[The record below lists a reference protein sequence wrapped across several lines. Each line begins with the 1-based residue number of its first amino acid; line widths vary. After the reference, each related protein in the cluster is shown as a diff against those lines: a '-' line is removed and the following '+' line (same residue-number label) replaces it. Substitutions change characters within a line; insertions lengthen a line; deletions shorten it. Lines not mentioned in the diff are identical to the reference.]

1 MGIVAS
7 LDKVLFCNTTTK
19 YSVLRM
25 KTDDTSIPEDARS
38 PYRYHDHLI
47 RFTAV
52 GYEIPQTE
60 TVKLELIGEWKNGK
74 YGLQFQV
81 ERWHEVVPPTIAG
94 IRNYL
99 ASGLLKG
106 IGEKTADAIVC
117 RFGLESLNIL
127 ENQPKRLLEIRGI
140 TEERLIEIQDA
151 YTQTRRMR
159 DLLTLLAP
167 YNVTPTSARKIYEY
181 LGPTCADLVR
191 ESPYNLCHVPTFGF
205 KRVDAIVQKSGG
217 DLRDPKRVRGALFY
231 ALENARSK
239 GGHLYLEGNTLLKE
253 SSQLLN
259 ERVPLPQMR
268 VPRDQ
273 VEQELSAMI
282 VGDEVVSNQGNIYLP
297 RVFLQESETAQRIVD
312 LLLKKPEPISI
323 LLALED
329 VKAKLGIRL
338 SKKQLDGVEMAFH
351 HNLSIITGGP
361 GTGKTTVLKT
371 VIEVYRH
378 LYPGKK
384 LSLAAPTG
392 KASRRMAETTGVT
405 DAQTLHSLLGL
416 YGDDD
421 ERRARQQEPLDTD
434 FLIVDETS
442 MMDMWL
448 AHQLFK
454 RLRLGTKVLLVGDA
468 DQLESVG
475 AGDVFIQLIN
485 CGIVPVTVLD
495 EIFRQ
500 AKDSRIA
507 YNAKFIN
514 EEKTALYYGEDF
526 TFTKAE
532 SQEEAAE
539 WVRKLYREQTDL
551 SGIEQVE
558 ILCPFRTEGAVS
570 ALNLNETIR
579 EDINPPSEDAPE
591 IACGGKLFR
600 LHDRVMQT
608 KNNYHIKL
616 HDETGASVG
625 EGVFN
630 GDIGTVCSVQPDK
643 IEVNYDGRFAEYS
656 KEALDELELSYA
668 ITIHK
673 SMGSEY
679 DIVIIPLMAAHRIL
693 LSKNLI
699 YTAITRAKRRVL
711 LIGEKKA
718 LYMAIKKN
726 GKGKRN
732 TNLGQRIQLYHKAV
746 THRPVPGTMVADEKL
761 KNAS

>member
-1 MGIVAS
+1 MGIVAAF
-7 LDKVLFCNTTTK
+7 DKVLFSNSTTK
-19 YSVLRM
+19 YVVLRM
-25 KTDDTSIPEDARS
+25 KTADTSIPADAQS

-60 TVKLELIGEWKNGK
+60 TIKLELNGEWKKGK
-74 YGLQFQV
+74 YGLQLQV
-81 ERWHEVVPPTIAG
+81 ERWQEIVPPTIAG

-106 IGEKTADAIVC
+106 IGEKTADAIVQ
-117 RFGLESLNIL
+117 RFGMESLNIL

-140 TEERLIEIQDA
+140 TEERLTEIQEA
-151 YTQTRRMR
+151 YAQTRRMR

-167 YNVTPTSARKIYEY
+167 YNVTPTAARKIYEY

-191 ESPYNLCHVPTFGF
+191 ESPYNLCQVPTFGF

-217 DLRDPKRVRGALFY
+217 DLKDPKRVRGALFY
-231 ALENARSK
+231 ALEDARAK
-239 GGHLYLEGNTLLKE
+239 NGHLYLEGDILLKKAI
-253 SSQLLN
+253 QLLN
-259 ERVPLPQMR
+259 EKIPLPQMR
-268 VPRDQ
+268 VPREQ
-273 VEQELSAMI
+273 AEQELSRMI
-282 VGDEVVSNQGNIYLP
+282 VNDEVVSNRGDVYLP
-297 RVFLQESETAQRIVD
+297 CVFLQESETAQRVVD
-312 LLLKKPEPISI
+312 LLLEQPEQISI
-323 LLALED
+323 SHALEE
-329 VKAKLGIRL
+329 VKAQLGITL
-338 SKKQLDGVEMAFH
+338 SKRQLDGVEMAFR

-371 VIEVYRH
+371 VIEVFRR
-378 LYPGKK
+378 LYPGQK

-416 YGDDD
+416 FGDDD
-421 ERRARQQEPLDTD
+421 ERRERQREPLDTGL
-434 FLIVDETS
+434 LIVDETS

-448 AHQLFK
+448 AHQLFR
-454 RLRLGTKVLLVGDA
+454 RLRPGTKVLLVGDA

-475 AGDVFIQLIN
+475 AGDVFTQLIA

-514 EEKTALYYGEDF
+514 EEKTNLYYGDDF
-526 TFTKAE
+526 AFIKAE
-532 SQEEAAE
+532 SQAEAAE
-539 WVRKLYREQTDL
+539 LIRRIYREQANVRGL
-551 SGIEQVE
+551 EQIE
-558 ILCPFRTEGAVS
+558 ILCPFRTEGEVS

-579 EDINPPSEDAPE
+579 EDINPSSKETPE
-591 IACGGKLFR
+591 IVCGGKLFR
-600 LHDRVMQT
+600 LHDRVMQI
-608 KNNYHIKL
+608 KNNYHILL
-616 HDETGASVG
+616 HDSTGAAVG

-630 GDIGTVCSVQPDK
+630 GDIGTVCAVQPDK

-656 KEALDELELSYA
+656 REALDELELSYA

-679 DIVIIPLMAAHRIL
+679 DTVIIPLMAAHRIL

-699 YTAITRAKRRVL
+699 YTAITRAKRRVHL
-711 LIGEKKA
+711 VGEKRA
-718 LYMAIKKN
+718 LYMAIHKN

-732 TNLGQRIQLYHKAV
+732 TNLGQRIKLYCKAVSHKAALE
-746 THRPVPGTMVADEKL
+746 GTDTGGKL
-761 KNAS
+761 KNVS